1 MTTKFIHDFSL
12 SASVTSSKEDFD
24 DVEPELVLLA
34 LRRRLKEMED
44 NKKNWR
50 DYAEHFGTY
59 EEIK

>member
-1 MTTKFIHDFSL
+1 MKFIHDFSL
-12 SASVTSSKEDFD
+12 SVSVTSSKEDFD

-34 LRRRLKEMED
+34 LKRRVREMED

-50 DYAEHFGTY
+50 DCADHFATN